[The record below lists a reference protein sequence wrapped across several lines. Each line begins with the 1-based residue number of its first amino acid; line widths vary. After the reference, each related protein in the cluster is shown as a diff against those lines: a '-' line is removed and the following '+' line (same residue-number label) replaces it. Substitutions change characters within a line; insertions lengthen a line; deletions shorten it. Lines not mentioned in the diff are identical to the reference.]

1 MGKAMNEKLFVS
13 NLIKQ
18 FQRRRYDLGLTQPA
32 VDQMIGVA
40 PGLVAKWEIGNRKPT
55 LFNAYCWAEALDC
68 EIKLELKDDCM
79 RD

>member
-1 MGKAMNEKLFVS
+1 MNEKLFVS

-18 FQRRRYDLGLTQPA
+18 FQRRRDDLGLTQPA

-68 EIKLELKDDCM
+68 EIKLETKNDCM

>member
-13 NLIKQ
+13 DLIKQ
-18 FQRRRYDLGLTQPA
+18 FQRRRYDLGLTQPE
-32 VDQMIGVA
+32 VDQLIGVA

-55 LFNAYCWAEALDC
+55 MFNAFCWAEALDC
-68 EIKLELKDDCM
+68 DIKLETKDDCM